1 MANYECATR
10 TNYFHVK
17 NADDFREF
25 MKRVVSDWDKV
36 DLWEEKDQSGN
47 PIFGFGCYG
56 SILGVRSQNTDDE
69 DEELDYDAFVNEL
82 AKHVAIDDAA
92 IILESGHEK
101 LRYLTGTALVVTRNE
116 QKYINVEHIAAAE
129 AAKILCNP
137 EWKTRTSY

>member
-17 NADDFREF
+17 NADAFREF
-25 MKRVVSDWDKV
+25 MQRVVSDEGTV
-36 DLWEEKDQSGN
+36 GLWEEKDQSSN

-56 SILGVRSQNTDDE
+56 SIIGVRSQNADDE
-69 DEELDYDAFVNEL
+69 DDDLDYDVFVDEL

-92 IILESGHEK
+92 IIFESGHEK
-101 LRYLTGTALVVTRNE
+101 LRYLTGTAIVVTRNE
-116 QKYINVEHIAAAE
+116 RKYIDVEDIAATE